1 MKTAWD
7 FEERFMC
14 KTSVSY
20 IQGVS
25 SGLSV
30 SESFQIKE
38 GYVLT
43 ETLLQFIKTSNVAQ
57 EILF

>member
-1 MKTAWD
+1 MKTTWD
-7 FEERFMC
+7 FEERLMC

-30 SESFQIKE
+30 PESFQIKE